1 MLQLM
6 YTKTKHTLDS
16 EMDSVQQRIKSDS
29 EEKRL
34 IENNVLLVEGCDIG
48 PPRKGGV
55 RGFRA

>member
-1 MLQLM
+1 M

>member
-6 YTKTKHTLDS
+6 YILDITHTLDL
-16 EMDSVQQRIKSDS
+16 EKVGAAVYKSDS

-34 IENNVLLVEGCDIG
+34 IENNVLLVEGCDIA
-48 PPRKGGV
+48 PHRNGGV

>member
-6 YTKTKHTLDS
+6 YTKIKHTLDL

-34 IENNVLLVEGCDIG
+34 IENNVLLVKGATSG
-48 PPRKGGV
+48 PPGKEE
-55 RGFRA
+55 